1 MNANEYKISLTDN
14 YNEARQE
21 LHAMNWQS
29 QALNRFNKMM
39 AVVEF
44 AVLYHPN
51 MQYHFDKDLFMPIY
65 ELKLAE
71 RVDVMGFGTVDRLVC
86 SDKGSY
92 LSVGNAHSIGR
103 LKDVCTYEELNEI
116 VEVLMDE
123 CYGF

>member
-1 MNANEYKISLTDN
+1 MNATEYKVYLTEN
-14 YNEARQE
+14 YNKVMSE
-21 LHAMNWQS
+21 LQAMNWQS
-29 QALNRFNKMM
+29 KALNKFNMLM
-39 AVVEF
+39 GIVQM
-44 AVLYHPN
+44 AVLYHPG

-71 RVDVMGFGTVDRLVC
+71 RVDVMGFGTVGRLVC

-92 LSVGNAHSIGR
+92 LSVGNAHSIAN

-123 CYGF
+123 YHGF